1 MTYVHFAHSVIL
13 FAHNVTYSQ
22 QRVTLEQNF
31 VSPTYVVKIE
41 IQDEIWTVQFFWPNL
56 GHELPQPFLPLF
68 RS

>member
-41 IQDEIWTVQFFWPNL
+41 IQDEIWTVQFF
-56 GHELPQPFLPLF
+56 
-68 RS
+68 